1 MQKKKKLFFTRY
13 KNEWEEHKMWR
24 QKKNKKSKF
33 YRNKKVFKIYYIDV
47 NKILFSKEEPYG
59 SNKSIKY
66 FIEYNDNDGIRPLCI
81 MLLQMIGFVKCFKN
95 NDVII
100 VEMKVILI
108 KNNVFLRLLII
119 SY

>member
-1 MQKKKKLFFTRY
+1 MSG
-13 KNEWEEHKMWR
+13 KNIKCGDK
-24 QKKNKKSKF
+24 KKNKKSKF
-33 YRNKKVFKIYYIDV
+33 YRNKKAFKIYYIDV
-47 NKILFSKEEPYG
+47 NKILVSKEEPYG

-66 FIEYNDNDGIRPLCI
+66 FIEYNNNNGILCI

-95 NDVII
+95 NDIKI
-100 VEMKVILI
+100 VAIKVILI